1 MSINLYP
8 DEVRKAHLDLGDPE
22 YYPEIDVACEEIY
35 EATKGFG
42 TDERS
47 LIVTLGSKDTI
58 ERCLI
63 AYRYKE
69 KYGKELKDLMK
80 SENSGDFGFLTQLLS
95 LPAPEAEAK
104 IIRKATK
111 GLGTNEK
118 LLWPVICGRSN
129 EEIDILKKTYFKRYN
144 KDLTN
149 LISSE
154 LSGDIKKLHLA
165 CLQGMEETY
174 DPSYHNASKAEE
186 DAVTFYKKG
195 QGKWGTDEKALF
207 EIICKSPPQYL
218 KMVDDAYVAK
228 NNINLEK
235 ALTKGLHGKAR
246 QAAVFTLG
254 MKLSPYE
261 TAAEYI
267 KSTCAGMGTDE
278 LGLSCAILR
287 YQHILPRVMIE
298 HTNLFSKS
306 IGDRISSE
314 TRGDYQDLLLEM
326 VRVAWPNSIS
336 VSDEEEDDDSDEVVG
351 DPEYCSEMNNPRVRA
366 QIIADIRS
374 TSGES
379 YYHRAADQGDLDAL
393 REAVDTGLSDVLH
406 VADSNGW
413 TPLHEAVRAGH
424 VDIVEYLVQEVGLDI
439 NEETNGGDSTISLAL
454 EHHGANHPVTVMVQ
468 TLLHQIHHF

>member
-8 DEVRKAHLDLGDPE
+8 DEVRKAHLGDPE